1 MPFTYYSAPRRP
13 SVRTG
18 GAFVLAVGRRV
29 YVARSKD
36 GPRRVAL
43 MDDGGAS
50 ALGSL
55 LDGNEVEILAWLPR
69 GSGTRYRV
77 RSTREGLEGWL
88 GVANL
93 RGAQVAIPAAAPA
106 LPIRPADVAARPRAK
121 RIQAPRPRAGQR
133 AR

>member
-1 MPFTYYSAPRRP
+1 MSFAFYSSPRRP
-13 SVRTG
+13 PARTG
-18 GAFVLAVGRRV
+18 AAFVLAVGRRV

-93 RGAQVAIPAAAPA
+93 RSARAAIPPAAPV
-106 LPIRPADVAARPRAK
+106 LPIRPAQVAARPRAK
-121 RIQAPRPRAGQR
+121 QIEPPRRRAGQR
-133 AR
+133 AG

>member
-1 MPFTYYSAPRRP
+1 MPFAFYSSPRRTP
-13 SVRTG
+13 ARTG

-50 ALGSL
+50 TLGSL
-55 LDGNEVEILAWLPR
+55 VDGNEVEILAWLPR

-93 RGAQVAIPAAAPA
+93 RGARTAISAAAPA
-106 LPIRPADVAARPRAK
+106 LPIRPAVVA
-121 RIQAPRPRAGQR
+121 
-133 AR
+133 